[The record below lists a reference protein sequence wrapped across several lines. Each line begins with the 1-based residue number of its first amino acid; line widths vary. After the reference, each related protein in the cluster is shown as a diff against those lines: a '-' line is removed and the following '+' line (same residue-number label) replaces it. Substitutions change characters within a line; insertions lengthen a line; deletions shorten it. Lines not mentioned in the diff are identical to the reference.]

1 MTLKKISLAEQ
12 AYLELA
18 RKIIDGHLPAGTPL
32 TEEQLAKEFAISRTP
47 VREALR
53 RLAEEGL
60 VEPLPSRGFRV
71 FRPTPEAIRDLYE
84 CRAQIETIALEMSL
98 SLIPESLLEQL
109 ANQIDTAEREN
120 DRPASLAVDEAL
132 HLAVADYCPNAPL
145 AEIVRRLIRQ
155 TAPFRN
161 LRNFGAGGATALIER
176 RKLVESFRARNLN
189 KAKKLLGDHIR
200 QGVNI
205 ES

>member
-1 MTLKKISLAEQ
+1 MALKKISLAEQ
-12 AYLELA
+12 AYLELTG
-18 RKIIDGHLPAGTPL
+18 KIINGTLPAGTPL
-32 TEEQLAKEFAISRTP
+32 TEEQLAEEFAISRTP

-71 FRPTPEAIRDLYE
+71 RRPTTEEIRDLYE
-84 CRAQIETIALEMSL
+84 CRARIETLALELALPRIPDELLQQLSTQIEDA
-98 SLIPESLLEQL
+98 
-109 ANQIDTAEREN
+109 ARNN

-132 HLAVADYCPNAPL
+132 HLAVADYCSNAPL

-161 LRNFGAGGATALIER
+161 LRNFGAKGTTALEER
-176 RKLVESFRARNLN
+176 CQLVTIFRARNIEA
-189 KAKKLLGDHIR
+189 AKKLLADHIR
-200 QGVNI
+200 QGA
-205 ES
+205 SFK